1 MNKLNETYALETIKQ
16 QCIALTIK
24 GCAVSYQVHDKP
36 NLHTVT
42 VTVFANEKMYHFSD
56 PDLNVIISQICTL
69 HAGLNKEESVFKKF
83 INLMGAKHGKVQT
96 RG

>member
-24 GCAVSYQVHDKP
+24 GCAVSYQVHDNP
-36 NLHTVT
+36 SLRTVT

-56 PDLNVIISQICTL
+56 PDPDVIISQLCTL
-69 HAGLNKEESVFKKF
+69 TAGINKEENITKKF
-83 INLMGAKHGKVQT
+83 LNLMEAKHGKVQT
-96 RG
+96 R